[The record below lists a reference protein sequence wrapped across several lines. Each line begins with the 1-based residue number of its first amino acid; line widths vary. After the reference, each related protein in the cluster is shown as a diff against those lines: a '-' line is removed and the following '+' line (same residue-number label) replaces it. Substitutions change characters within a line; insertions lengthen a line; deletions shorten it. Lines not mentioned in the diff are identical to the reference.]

1 MYTQTHK
8 PDFFLFYRNLILI
21 QCRRYLN
28 LGQIIHHCIKSHDGL
43 DAQLPGVD
51 HADTQIFDLPAQAQF
66 IPALDSFQIHCFIH
80 GK

>member
-1 MYTQTHK
+1 MLELKKENVQMLRVKNKAVSQVTFDVDYNV
-8 PDFFLFYRNLILI
+8 P
-21 QCRRYLN
+21 
-28 LGQIIHHCIKSHDGL
+28 